1 MFALADCN
9 NFFVSCERVFRPDL
23 EGKPVV
29 VLSGNDG
36 CVVSRSNEAK
46 ALGIPMGAPLYQIR
60 PLVEQH
66 GVVCFSS
73 NFSLYGDL
81 SDRVMS
87 ILRRHTTRFEQYSI
101 DECFL
106 NLDTIPPAEQKAY
119 CERLVRF
126 IRQGVGIP
134 ISIGIAPSKTLAK
147 VASKYAKK
155 YPGYHGV
162 CEIRTEEQ
170 RRKALSSFE
179 VGDVWGIGRR
189 AKAKLEQHGVLTA
202 RQFAEMSPS
211 LVQSLLHKPGL
222 LTWQELHGDDVIDIT
237 ELPQKQSITTSRTF
251 ATAVTDRRLLEEQIA
266 DFTARCARQLRAQ
279 NTVAGQVYVYAHTS
293 VFRTDIEQHYLSE
306 LVTLPVPTA
315 KNGHYLFITNHRD
328 IVLDSA
334 YLDLLLFNN
343 NFERTCE
350 IGIGD
355 NLLIYPWI
363 KKLVRMNK
371 AFTVHR
377 GLTAHEMLRS
387 SQLMSKYIH
396 YAVNEK
402 GENIWIAQREGRA
415 KDSDDRTQDSVLK
428 MFVLGAPESVMP
440 SADKGQGAAVIA
452 ALKHLHVT
460 PMAISYE
467 HDPCDYL
474 KAEEFQF
481 KRDVEGWK
489 KSKKDDL
496 DNMKTGILGK
506 KGRVHYDMAPCI
518 DEWLD
523 TLDASLPK
531 KDIFRLVAEHIDKE
545 IHSRYKLYPCNW
557 IAMDELDGTENHDKY
572 TAADVEAFETY
583 LAKQISKV
591 KVPKPDISFLRERM
605 LTMYA
610 NPTRN
615 FLKAT
620 NAKGQNK

>member
-1 MFALADCN
+1 MPVVFEELLKDRQFNLIMKGFAPWLPNGLRNALL
-9 NFFVSCERVFRPDL
+9 RWRFRGVKTAQDFQIRFM
-23 EGKPVV
+23 KPVV
-29 VLSGNDG
+29 QLAIWRCTDG
-36 CVVSRSNEAK
+36 
-46 ALGIPMGAPLYQIR
+46 IT
-60 PLVEQH
+60 
-66 GVVCFSS
+66 F
-73 NFSLYGDL
+73 
-81 SDRVMS
+81 
-87 ILRRHTTRFEQYSI
+87 
-101 DECFL
+101 
-106 NLDTIPPAEQKAY
+106 
-119 CERLVRF
+119 
-126 IRQGVGIP
+126 
-134 ISIGIAPSKTLAK
+134 
-147 VASKYAKK
+147 K
-155 YPGYHGV
+155 YP
-162 CEIRTEEQ
+162 ETI
-170 RRKALSSFE
+170 
-179 VGDVWGIGRR
+179 
-189 AKAKLEQHGVLTA
+189 AK
-202 RQFAEMSPS
+202 
-211 LVQSLLHKPGL
+211 
-222 LTWQELHGDDVIDIT
+222 D
-237 ELPQKQSITTSRTF
+237 
-251 ATAVTDRRLLEEQIA
+251 
-266 DFTARCARQLRAQ
+266 
-279 NTVAGQVYVYAHTS
+279 
-293 VFRTDIEQHYLSE
+293 
-306 LVTLPVPTA
+306 
-315 KNGHYLFITNHRD
+315 GHYLFITNHRD

-343 NFERTCE
+343 DFSRTCE

-402 GENIWIAQREGRA
+402 GENVWIAQREGRA
-415 KDSDDRTQDSVLK
+415 KDSNDRTQDSVLK
-428 MFVLGAPESVMP
+428 MFALGAPENIMP
-440 SADKGQGAAVIA
+440 SAEAGQGAAIIA
-452 ALKHLHVT
+452 ALKHLHIT
-460 PMAISYE
+460 PMTISYE

-531 KDIFRLVAEHIDKE
+531 KEIFRLVAEHIDQE

-572 TAADVEAFETY
+572 TAADVEEFETY
-583 LAKQISKV
+583 LAKQITKV
-591 KVPKPDISFLRERM
+591 KVQKPDITFLRERM

-615 FLKAT
+615 YIKAMTAKAT
-620 NAKGQNK
+620 E